1 MSGPDIAT
9 AALALL
15 AILALVLLVA
25 LLLRHLAPNLVQLGD
40 AHGEIRMLATR
51 VLDARHR
58 AVLLHCRGRDY
69 LLVLS
74 PDGARL
80 IDRLGEGK
88 L

>member
-9 AALALL
+9 AVLALL
-15 AILALVLLVA
+15 AILALVLLIA
-25 LLLRHLAPNLVQLGD
+25 LLLRHFAPGLVQPHD
-40 AHGEIRMLATR
+40 ARSEIRMLATR

-74 PDGARL
+74 PESACL
-80 IDRLGEGK
+80 VDRIEEGK
-88 L
+88 R